1 MATVSVTFRIDGI
14 DEEKGYEL
22 PCPMCGRSILDAM
35 GPEQVPCT
43 ACDGYGGP
51 AELPRPRFELNVHN
65 GNAAAL
71 LRLLQLGSE
80 PAGSVD
86 PRDLLVKLS
95 LVGDVREH
103 KQHFAALSRIAT
115 QAVRYERLVVWS

>member
-1 MATVSVTFRIDGI
+1 MSVTFRIDGI
-14 DEEKGYEL
+14 EEEQGYEL
-22 PCPMCGRSILDAM
+22 PCPSCGRSIRDAI
-35 GPEQVPCT
+35 GTEHVPCT

-71 LRLLQLGSE
+71 RHLLQLDGG

-86 PRDLLVKLS
+86 ARDLLVKLS
-95 LVGDVREH
+95 LAKCPPEH
-103 KQHFAALSRIAT
+103 QDHFATLSRIAT
-115 QAVRYERLVVWS
+115 QAARYGREIVWG